1 MANYNKSFNFK
12 NGVQVDVDKFIV
24 RGSLVGI
31 GTSIPG
37 ETFDVL
43 GNVRVAGL
51 VTTTNLNVTGVAT
64 FNQVRVGSVQLS
76 ASSGVVTATAF
87 FGNGATLSNLPT
99 SQWVDVDVGLG
110 FTSIYAA
117 GNVGV
122 STIDPRFS
130 LQIGANP
137 LNNLPG
143 VGINSN
149 GNIITTGIISAT
161 SFVGAGF
168 AITSINASNITSGSL
183 PSTVIPQSLFI
194 GVVTATTFFGTLVG
208 IASTALSLSGSPDI
222 TVSNITSSNI
232 SNSGIITSNLIVSGI
247 SSIGVSTVST
257 RLYAESIGVGTNSPL
272 SDIHIRRTSTSKL
285 QVTSDSADA
294 IVAFGRS
301 TTVTGNNGVL
311 RFGNTSG
318 LYPYSTPSSV
328 DIINY
333 AVGNVNNYLHL
344 GASGLGTGAF
354 NWLYGQNLTNLMS
367 LTYDGK
373 LGIGITTPITTLH
386 VVGTSTVTGNS
397 YVGSNLFVN
406 SNLNV
411 NGSVTIGGN
420 TLGGGVPFNSNIYVT
435 SGISTVA
442 NLHVYNPIGVS
453 SVGLGT
459 DKPAVGLDARNDIAY
474 FTSLGLSTTSLF
486 NGYTTLAVNG
496 FSQLEGVGIGTTVL
510 YDPQADSTGYSYGQ
524 LQIHTS
530 EDFDASLALFGSRI
544 TLDQF
549 SSVGFNTYNSR
560 SILDFGRV
568 GTAVTLGYII
578 PPTLTTAQRITIPTP
593 VAGGMIYN
601 STAGVHQFYNGSTWR
616 NISDLYAANAG
627 FSTVASVAG
636 VSTSVIGGIGSITSL
651 SVSGVTTTARLNVGT
666 GGTVITTTATGL
678 VGIGTT
684 NPTNT
689 LTVYGPNATI
699 RINDTA
705 NNASTT
711 IAYGSIT
718 LNSNGVIQQ
727 IGDTQYFRAGQAGA
741 SSYYFSNYYS
751 GSDHPVLYADAAG
764 ATELYY
770 NGTKKFETTNTGVIV
785 TGVTTT
791 TTLNV
796 GTGITM
802 NSGNTGII
810 TATGGFAS
818 GVNNRATQIWVS
830 GSRLIFNVVGIGS
843 TSFALA

>member
-51 VTTTNLNVTGVAT
+51 VTTTNLNVTGIAT

-122 STIDPRFS
+122 STVDPRFS

-137 LNNLPG
+137 LDNLPG

-149 GNIITTGIISAT
+149 GSIITTGIISAT
-161 SFVGAGF
+161 SFYGAGF
-168 AITSINASNITSGSL
+168 AITSINASNITGGSL

-194 GVVTATTFFGTLVG
+194 GVVTATTFYGTLVG
-208 IASTALSLSGSPDI
+208 IASTALSLSGSPNI

-232 SNSGIITSNLIVSGI
+232 SNSGIITSNLIVSGV

-257 RLYAESIGVGTNSPL
+257 RLYAESIGVGTNSPS

-301 TTVTGNNGVL
+301 TTVTGNNGAL

-354 NWLYGQNLTNLMS
+354 NWLYGQNLSNLMS
-367 LTYDGK
+367 LTYNGN

-397 YVGSNLFVN
+397 YVGNNLYVNNNTIITGSLTVGGSN
-406 SNLNV
+406 
-411 NGSVTIGGN
+411 
-420 TLGGGVPFNSNIYVT
+420 LGGGGAINNNIYAT
-435 SGISTVA
+435 SGISTVTDL
-442 NLHVYNPIGVS
+442 NVYDAVGVS
-453 SVGLGT
+453 SIGLGT
-459 DKPAVGLDARNDIAY
+459 DKPEVGFDGRNSTAY
-474 FTSLGLSTTSLF
+474 FSNLGLSTTALF
-486 NGYTTLAVNG
+486 NGATTLAVSG
-496 FSQLEGVGIGTTVL
+496 FTQLEAIGIGTSAL
-510 YDPQADSTGYSYGQ
+510 YDPGFYGQ
-524 LQIHTS
+524 IQIHGT
-530 EDFDASLALFGSRI
+530 EDFDSSMTIFGSQI
-544 TLDQF
+544 GLNEF
-549 SSVGFNTYNSR
+549 CSVGFNTYFPR

-578 PPTLTTAQRITIPTP
+578 PPTLTTAQRITIPSP

-627 FSTVASVAG
+627 FSTFAATSGFSTVASVAG
-636 VSTSVIGGIGSITSL
+636 FATVSTQAGISTTVSGGIANVTTLQVTGISTFTNGPIR
-651 SVSGVTTTARLNVGT
+651 VGSGV
-666 GGTVITTTATGL
+666 
-678 VGIGTT
+678 
-684 NPTNT
+684 
-689 LTVYGPNATI
+689 
-699 RINDTA
+699 
-705 NNASTT
+705 
-711 IAYGSIT
+711 SI
-718 LNSNGVIQQ
+718 S
-727 IGDTQYFRAGQAGA
+727 
-741 SSYYFSNYYS
+741 
-751 GSDHPVLYADAAG
+751 
-764 ATELYY
+764 
-770 NGTKKFETTNTGVIV
+770 
-785 TGVTTT
+785 
-791 TTLNV
+791 
-796 GTGITM
+796 TGIV
-802 NSGNTGII
+802 

-818 GVNNRATQIWVS
+818 GINTAPTQIWVS
-830 GSRLIFNVVGIGS
+830 GNRLIFNVVGIGS